1 MPNDSRDPEKKR
13 LPRVTINEARVE
25 DEEGA
30 TVVRP
35 GGPFFAVNLTD
46 GLMSIARNPVA
57 HLPQA
62 TAKCGKCH
70 GPVTYRPDED
80 PTDRVPCPACGSTDR
95 LIGLELHDQAHVDSY
110 VSTKHTA
117 KDRDRSLPGKG
128 IVRSYSGVRTGRD
141 GRRVFREAH
150 YDPLSDEA
158 RERVVDVE
166 SGDVIVDKV
175 ESMGEKYQARGRWTP
190 PEDPYPA
197 DQG

>member
-1 MPNDSRDPEKKR
+1 MPNDSKEPEKKR
-13 LPRVTINEARVE
+13 PPRVTINQARVE
-25 DEEGA
+25 DEEGETA
-30 TVVRP
+30 VRP
-35 GGPFFAVNLTD
+35 GGPFFVLNLED
-46 GLMSIARNPVA
+46 GLMSIPRDPVA

-62 TAKCGKCH
+62 TAKCAECH

-95 LIGLELHDQAHVDSY
+95 LIELELHSQAQVDSY
-110 VSTKHTA
+110 VSTKHTP

-128 IVRSYSGVRTGRD
+128 IIRSYSGVRTGRD

-150 YDPLSDEA
+150 YDPFTDEA

-166 SGDVIVDKV
+166 TGGVIVDKV
-175 ESMGEKYQARGRWTP
+175 ESMQEKYQARGRWTP
-190 PEDPYPA
+190 PEDPDTA